1 MAYTPINWQTGD
13 TITAEKLNR
22 CDNGWAV
29 ESSSQ
34 TYFTETV
41 TTVDEDGTAWGDF
54 SYSTYIVAETTTITF
69 DGTDYVCTRQQ
80 GDNTTSAYGGYS
92 EGALDFTDYPFAFFS
107 DQGANYIA
115 TSTGGTHTVSVAGT
129 SSSIETSALFETAV
143 NSVVNEPST
152 VPMKCATMVT
162 TYQEMLAARDA
173 GRLMY
178 IYLSRKNCVLINS
191 VPDDQSGFVGY
202 YPLTTGISLTF
213 DNDGILQAIQ

>member
-54 SYSTYIVAETTTITF
+54 SYSTYIVAETTTVTF
-69 DGTDYVCTRQQ
+69 DGTDYVCTRQD
-80 GDNTTSAYGGYS
+80 DNATSVYGGYS
-92 EGALDFTDYPFAFFS
+92 EGAFDFTDYPFAFFS
-107 DQGANYIA
+107 EQGANYIA

-129 SSSIETSALFETAV
+129 SSSIETSPAFETAV
-143 NSVVNEPST
+143 SSVVDTST
-152 VPMKCATMVT
+152 MPMLCVSGVT
-162 TYQEMLAARDA
+162 TWADMARAYDA
-173 GRLMY
+173 GRILFFRPY
-178 IYLSRKNCVLINS
+178 AGVRNTCFVTSFT
-191 VPDDQSGFVGY
+191 DSGATFIPEFLGV
-202 YPLTTGISLTF
+202 TATF
-213 DNDGILQAIQ
+213 DNGVFTVIISA